1 VPGAGDRPGAGGAPG
16 PAGATGLSRLA
27 ATKVWG
33 ALHANS
39 HSVLVPEGGG
49 QRSPGAPGA
58 AHSYGT
64 AAPSDVA
71 KAVGAMANT
80 IEELGSGYLAGLD
93 STLVRLR
100 QQLNSEIAERDRL
113 CT

>member
-16 PAGATGLSRLA
+16 PAGATGLSR
-27 ATKVWG
+27 
-33 ALHANS
+33 
-39 HSVLVPEGGG
+39 
-49 QRSPGAPGA
+49 A

-93 STLVRLR
+93 STLVRLQ